1 MSLYSNSLQKAYM
14 LHVRSKD
21 VEQLSTNLNTNMRI
35 NLDAPIRRDNALQ
48 DIHLSLST
56 AHIPFTFYQ
65 FSSNLENINI
75 YIDGSSSF
83 VLAAGNYDIFEL
95 IALITASSFPYSA
108 TYNENTNKITLTNT
122 DSTSHVINF
131 SGSESKGLG
140 KNLGFSATDI
150 TVGSGGTA
158 VSDGSVNLQ
167 TIHTLYLH
175 SDLALSNVIT
185 TETKNYTNII
195 DQINV
200 DVQPFEIISHGYYES
215 APFASV
221 SDQEQIKSFE
231 LSLRDQNFR
240 LVDMNSSNFELS
252 ILFEIHN
259 PDISQPINENP
270 PQARGRRRSMIE
282 NIEPVKPP
290 ENNSEVNI
298 PNTRRPSDS
307 TPQPTDFIR
316 KRPDTPLP
324 KLRFGK
330 EIVKTDDVSKAGTFS
345 GFPTPP
351 IEIPVVE
358 KVSDETDNDNPELL
372 DALLMANSLLLD
384 DE

>member
-1 MSLYSNSLQKAYM
+1 MSLYSNSLAKAYM

-21 VEQLSTNLNTNMRI
+21 VEQLSTDLNTNMRV

-65 FSSNLENINI
+65 FSSNLENLNI
-75 YIDGSSSF
+75 YVDGSSSF
-83 VLAAGNYDIFEL
+83 VLTAGNYDIFEL
-95 IALITASSFPYSA
+95 IDLITASSFPYNA
-108 TYNENTNKITLTNT
+108 TYNENTNKITLTNS
-122 DSTSHVINF
+122 DATSHTINF
-131 SGSESKGLG
+131 SGSESKGLA

-150 TVGSGGTA
+150 TVSGGGTA

-167 TIHTLYLH
+167 TIHTLYIH

-221 SDQEQIKSFE
+221 LFQEQIKSFE
-231 LSLRDQNFR
+231 LSLRDQNSR
-240 LVDMNSSNFELS
+240 LVDMNNSNFELS

-259 PDISQPINENP
+259 PEISQPINENP
-270 PQARGRRRSMIE
+270 PPQLTRRRSMIE
-282 NIEPVKPP
+282 NIEPVKT
-290 ENNSEVNI
+290 EENSEDNI
-298 PNTRRPSDS
+298 PNMRKTSDVE
-307 TPQPTDFIR
+307 PQPTDFVR

-330 EIVKTDDVSKAGTFS
+330 EIKTQDNVATAGTFS
-345 GFPTPP
+345 GFPTPQVNV
-351 IEIPVVE
+351 PVV
-358 KVSDETDNDNPELL
+358 KQVDETDNDNPELL

-384 DE
+384 NE

>member
-1 MSLYSNSLQKAYM
+1 MSLYSNSLAKAFM

-21 VEQLSTNLNTNMRI
+21 VEQLSTDLNTNMRV

-65 FSSNLENINI
+65 FSSNLENLNI
-75 YIDGSSSF
+75 FVDNSSSF

-95 IALITASSFPYSA
+95 IALINASVFPYSA

-122 DSTSHVINF
+122 DATSHTIDF
-131 SGSESKGLG
+131 SGPDSKGLA
-140 KNLGFSATDI
+140 KNLGFSATDVTVAAGGSI
-150 TVGSGGTA
+150 T
-158 VSDGSVNLQ
+158 SDGSVNLQ
-167 TIHTLYLH
+167 TIHTLYIH

-200 DVQPFEIISHGYYES
+200 DVRPFEIISATFYES

-221 SDQEQIKSFE
+221 LHQEQIKSFE
-231 LSLRDQNFR
+231 LSLRDQNGR
-240 LVDMNSSNFELS
+240 LLDLNNSNFELS

-259 PDISQPINENP
+259 PEISQPINESQQP
-270 PQARGRRRSMIE
+270 PQLNRRRSMIQ
-282 NIEPVKPP
+282 NIEPVKP
-290 ENNSEVNI
+290 EENSEDNI
-298 PNTRRPSDS
+298 PDMRRTSDVE
-307 TPQPTDFIR
+307 PQPTDFVR
-316 KRPDTPLP
+316 KRPDTPIP

-330 EIVKTDDVSKAGTFS
+330 EIKTDDVSKAGTFS

-351 IEIPVVE
+351 IEIPVV
-358 KVSDETDNDNPELL
+358 KQVDETDNDNPELL

-384 DE
+384 DK

>member
-1 MSLYSNSLQKAYM
+1 MSLYSNSLAKAFM

-21 VEQLSTNLNTNMRI
+21 VEQLSTDLNTNMRV

-65 FSSNLENINI
+65 FSSNLENLNI
-75 YIDGSSSF
+75 YVDGSSSF

-122 DSTSHVINF
+122 DATSHTINF
-131 SGSESKGLG
+131 SGSDSKGLA

-150 TVGSGGTA
+150 TVGAGGSTT
-158 VSDGSVNLQ
+158 SDGSVNLQ
-167 TIHTLYLH
+167 TIHTLYIH

-221 SDQEQIKSFE
+221 LQQEQIKSFE
-231 LSLRDQNFR
+231 LSLRDQNSR
-240 LVDMNSSNFELS
+240 LVDMNNSNFELS

-259 PDISQPINENP
+259 PEISQPINENP
-270 PQARGRRRSMIE
+270 PPQLNRRRSMIQ
-282 NIEPVKPP
+282 NIEPVKP
-290 ENNSEVNI
+290 EENSEDNI
-298 PNTRRPSDS
+298 PDMRRTSDVE
-307 TPQPTDFIR
+307 PQPTDFVR
-316 KRPDTPLP
+316 KRPDTPIP

-330 EIVKTDDVSKAGTFS
+330 EIKTQDNVATAGTFS
-345 GFPTPP
+345 GFPTPQVNVD
-351 IEIPVVE
+351 VV
-358 KVSDETDNDNPELL
+358 KQVDETDNDNPELL

-384 DE
+384 NE

>member
-1 MSLYSNSLQKAYM
+1 MSLYSNSLAKAFM

-21 VEQLSTNLNTNMRI
+21 VEQLSTDLNTNMRV

-65 FSSNLENINI
+65 FSSNLENLNI
-75 YIDGSSSF
+75 FVDNSSSF

-95 IALITASSFPYSA
+95 IALINASVFPYSA

-122 DSTSHVINF
+122 DATSHTIDF
-131 SGSESKGLG
+131 SGPDSKGLA
-140 KNLGFSATDI
+140 KNLGFSATDVTVAAGGSI
-150 TVGSGGTA
+150 T
-158 VSDGSVNLQ
+158 SDGSVNLQ
-167 TIHTLYLH
+167 TIHTLYIH

-200 DVQPFEIISHGYYES
+200 DVRPFEIISATFYES

-221 SDQEQIKSFE
+221 LHQEQIKSFE
-231 LSLRDQNFR
+231 LSLRDQNGR
-240 LVDMNSSNFELS
+240 LLDLNNSNFELS

-259 PDISQPINENP
+259 PEISQPINENP
-270 PQARGRRRSMIE
+270 PPQLNRRRSMIQ
-282 NIEPVKPP
+282 NIEPVKP
-290 ENNSEVNI
+290 EENSEDNI
-298 PNTRRPSDS
+298 PDMRRTSDVE
-307 TPQPTDFIR
+307 PQPTDFVR
-316 KRPDTPLP
+316 KRPDTPIP

-330 EIVKTDDVSKAGTFS
+330 EIKTDDVSKAGTFS

-351 IEIPVVE
+351 IEIPVV
-358 KVSDETDNDNPELL
+358 KQVDETDNDNPELL

-384 DE
+384 DK